1 MSSAPQIPSA
11 GAWGPT
17 PASGVPVS
25 PPSREGAASRPVG
38 DLPPTPAV
46 PGEIPGA
53 LSSQLPQ
60 MPGTTSGFSSQPAT
74 IPSQTK
80 GTRPPVVLLYGSLV
94 ASVLAIIL
102 SAVSASPVLAVVSW
116 VLAALVGLG
125 LATIFV
131 VKNAARQANPWYSY
145 RPMATYLY
153 RASVA
158 VAIIAVV
165 GAALRIALFAGRTW

>member
-1 MSSAPQIPSA
+1 MRPQLGEGGPSLPAGGLSQAP
-11 GAWGPT
+11 T
-17 PASGVPVS
+17 
-25 PPSREGAASRPVG
+25 
-38 DLPPTPAV
+38 V

-53 LSSQLPQ
+53 PPLQLPGAV
-60 MPGTTSGFSSQPAT
+60 PGFGQQPAT

-80 GTRPPVVLLYGSLV
+80 DTRPPVALLYGSLGTS
-94 ASVLAIIL
+94 ALAIIL
-102 SAVSASPVLAVVSW
+102 SAVSASPVLAVASW

-131 VKNAARQANPWYSY
+131 VKNAARQANPWYSS